1 MGNGQNR
8 NRRGGART
16 RHGPHRGGAGAG
28 DRRGATHLM
37 PPTHDAASEVGPEVT
52 PEGTVSPGAA
62 EAQAEA
68 DSSPEQAQAA
78 EIAEEQFERQAGELP
93 DATPQSRAETE
104 PGIEVASASEP
115 PAQPHEASAASE
127 TPTPPPSTQPTE
139 PPAQREPEASAEP
152 ERRTPRGRFYA
163 PGQGPRAEHNGH
175 SGQNGHNGHAS
186 GFARRLSREPL
197 STYVPSLPSAAQP
210 ADDDDEGEA
219 PYSGPRED
227 VRGPVGELIDALH
240 DLFTHDRSIAS
251 QGGAS
256 RCGICYFHYPLGEL
270 VYREAEGFYVCQACE
285 RALGGARV
293 PMARRQQRL

>member
-28 DRRGATHLM
+28 DRRSATHLM
-37 PPTHDAASEVGPEVT
+37 PPTYDAASEVGPEEA
-52 PEGTVSPGAA
+52 PEATASSGAP
-62 EAQAEA
+62 EAQGEAQVEA
-68 DSSPEQAQAA
+68 DSTPEQAQAA

-115 PAQPHEASAASE
+115 PAANEP
-127 TPTPPPSTQPTE
+127 PTSPPPAQPTE
-139 PPAQREPEASAEP
+139 PAAQREAEASAGP
-152 ERRTPRGRFYA
+152 ERRAPRGRLYA
-163 PGQGPRAEHNGH
+163 PGQGQGPRIEHNGH
-175 SGQNGHNGHAS
+175 NGQNGHNGHANGLS
-186 GFARRLSREPL
+186 RRPSREPL
-197 STYVPSLPSAAQP
+197 SAYVPSLPAAAQP
-210 ADDDDEGEA
+210 ANDDDEGQA

-240 DLFTHDRSIAS
+240 DLFTHDRTIAS
-251 QGGAS
+251 QGSSS